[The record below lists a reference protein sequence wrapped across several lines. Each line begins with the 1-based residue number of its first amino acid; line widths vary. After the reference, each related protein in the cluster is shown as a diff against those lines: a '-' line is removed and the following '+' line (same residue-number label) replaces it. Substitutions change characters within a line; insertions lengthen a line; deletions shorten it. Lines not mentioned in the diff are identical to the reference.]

1 MKKKRQT
8 ILAIFLFLEPFY
20 LIEQS
25 GDFELRPAPEKTT
38 VPAPCMG
45 PMRLPVFSQLTN
57 GTAGFQSAD
66 QWDCRFSVS

>member
-1 MKKKRQT
+1 MTKGKT
-8 ILAIFLFLEPFY
+8 NHFSNFFLFLEPFY

-38 VPAPCMG
+38 APAPCMG

-66 QWDCRFSVS
+66 QWET